1 MYRKQKY
8 VIVGDVNNDTNITT
22 SDATLI
28 QKHLGGLVTLSD
40 DDLKAADVNGDGR
53 VTASDATTI
62 QKYIADMITEFGN
75 GSIVLLG

>member
-28 QKHLGGLVTLSD
+28 QKHLGEMVTLSD